1 MSKKLNFLESSFCKV
16 LRPPQLNLRI
26 IKPSSMAVF
35 AFVLFALFI
44 VFAGVIYDLIV
55 EPPSIGVEYVS
66 IFQYNGS
73 TIVAM
78 AGKNCVAIAGDTRFG
93 VRNQTVALDS
103 NRIFKINN
111 RTLFGMTGLNT
122 DILTLRESFKFQMNL
137 YNLEEEREIS
147 PKTFAHNVAQTLYS
161 KRFGPY
167 FITPIIAGLEGEDY
181 TPFLCATDLI
191 GAMEFPKSFVVAGTG
206 EESLMGVCET
216 FYKENME
223 PDELFEV
230 ISQCLLAAVD
240 RDALSGWGSVVHVL
254 TKDGITTK
262 RLRTRKD

>member
-1 MSKKLNFLESSFCKV
+1 M
-16 LRPPQLNLRI
+16 
-26 IKPSSMAVF
+26 
-35 AFVLFALFI
+35 
-44 VFAGVIYDLIV
+44 
-55 EPPSIGVEYVS
+55 S